1 MSENTKKSMNDF
13 SFTQNRELS
22 WLKFNNRVLEEAM
35 DESVPVIERL
45 KFISIFTSNLD
56 EFFMVRVGSLF
67 DLAQITPDD
76 KDNKT
81 GDSPID
87 QLRKIFATVPAL
99 IAKRDNTYKDVCH
112 ILDEFGISDVTDDEL
127 TEDESKIVN
136 NYFEQLINPVLSP
149 QIIDPHHPFPHLK
162 NKTLYIAAT
171 LQGKKDKV
179 SLGIIPV
186 PESLPPFITLSERPL
201 RFIRIENIILNRCQ
215 QVFGIYNVSKS
226 AVISV
231 TRNAD
236 ISFDEEKF
244 DDSDDDYLKIM
255 SHLLKKRGRL
265 APVRLEIQG
274 EKANGIEKL
283 SEMLQKRLDID
294 KSQVFFTTSPINM
307 KYVFSLEK
315 KIPDSFL
322 GDIKYTPYSPRYPE
336 DLNPN
341 ESIIKQ
347 IEQKDRLLF
356 YPFDQMEPFLKLL
369 RESAKDEN
377 VISIKITIYR
387 LASASKIAHELCT
400 AAENGKDVTV
410 LVELR
415 ARFDEAN
422 NIAWAERLEQS
433 GCRVI
438 YGIDNFKCH
447 SKICLITR
455 RVKNNMKYITQ
466 IGTGNYNEKT
476 ALMYTDL
483 CLMTADDEIGHDA
496 TVFFQNMLI
505 ANLNGSYSK
514 LLVAPISLKPNLMR
528 LIDEEIAKGDKGRI
542 IIKAN
547 SLTERDI
554 IDKFSE
560 ASKAGVKIQL
570 ILRGICCLRPGIEE
584 KTENI
589 TVTSIVGRYLEHSR
603 IYCFGTGE
611 NTKIFISSADL
622 MTRNISRRVEI
633 ACPIYDTDVK
643 NQILKIL
650 YIILKDNVKARVL
663 LSDGNYIKKY
673 NQSGDK
679 IDSQLYFMENS
690 LHKPLNTTVKEPPK
704 AIERKSLLQRIF
716 GKNK

>member
-1 MSENTKKSMNDF
+1 MPENTKKSMNDF

-22 WLKFNNRVLEEAM
+22 WLKFDNRVLEEAT
-35 DESVPVIERL
+35 DEKVPVIERL

-67 DLAQITPDD
+67 DLAQITPND

-81 GDSPID
+81 GDSPTE
-87 QLRKIFATVPAL
+87 QLKKIFAAVPSL
-99 IAKRDNTYKDVCH
+99 ISKRDKVYKEVCRILEEYG
-112 ILDEFGISDVTDDEL
+112 ILDL
-127 TEDESKIVN
+127 TEDKLTENELKVVN
-136 NYFEQLINPVLSP
+136 TYFEELINPVLSP

-162 NKTLYIAAT
+162 NKTLYIASV
-171 LQGKKDKV
+171 LQNKKDKV

-186 PESLPPFITLSERPL
+186 PESLPPFLTLSERPL
-201 RFIRIENIILNRCQ
+201 RFIRTENIILNRCQ

-244 DDSDDDYLKIM
+244 DDADDDYLKIM
-255 SHLLKKRGRL
+255 SHLIKKRGRL

-274 EKANGIEKL
+274 EKGNSLDKL
-283 SEMLQKRLDID
+283 SEMLQKRLSID
-294 KSQVFFTTSPINM
+294 KSQVFFTSSPINM

-322 GDIKYTPYSPRYPE
+322 GELKYTPYSPRYPE

-369 RESAKDEN
+369 RESAADES

-455 RVKNNMKYITQ
+455 RIKNNMHYITQ

-483 CLMTADDEIGHDA
+483 CLMTADEEIGHDA

-528 LIDEEIAKGDKGRI
+528 LIEDEIAKGDKGRI

-554 IDKFSE
+554 IDKLSE
-560 ASKAGVKIQL
+560 ASNAGVKIQL
-570 ILRGICCLRPGIEE
+570 ILRGICCLRPGIEG

-603 IYCFGTGE
+603 IYCFGMGE

-633 ACPIYDTDVK
+633 ACPINDADVK

-650 YIILKDNVKARVL
+650 YIILKDTVKARTL
-663 LSDGNYIKKY
+663 LSDGNYIKKFT
-673 NQSGDK
+673 QSEDK
-679 IDSQLYFMENS
+679 IDSQRYFMENS
-690 LHKPLNTTVKEPPK
+690 LHIPISTVSKEPPK
-704 AIERKSLLQRIF
+704 TAEHRNIFQKLFSRK
-716 GKNK
+716 